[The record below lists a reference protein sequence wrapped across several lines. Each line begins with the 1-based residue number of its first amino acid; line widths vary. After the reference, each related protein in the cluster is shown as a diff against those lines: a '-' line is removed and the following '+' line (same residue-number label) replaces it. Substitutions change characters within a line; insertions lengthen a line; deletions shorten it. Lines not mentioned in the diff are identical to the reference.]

1 MSQWKIYHNPKCSK
15 SREALALLQA
25 RGIEPEVVE
34 YLKHP
39 PTAKELR
46 ELIRNLGGL
55 TPAFVR
61 TKEELYQELGFDV
74 SSEDVVIE
82 NLVKHPKLLER
93 PIVVKDK
100 TAVIGRPTENIEK
113 LF

>member
-34 YLKHP
+34 YIKVP
-39 PTAKELR
+39 PSEKELR
-46 ELIRNLGGL
+46 ELITKLGGF
-55 TPAFVR
+55 TPSLVR

-74 SSEDVVIE
+74 NAEDVVVE
-82 NLVKHPKLLER
+82 NLAKHPKLLER
-93 PIVVKDK
+93 PIIVKDK
-100 TAVIGRPTENIEK
+100 MAVIGRPLENIEK

>member
-25 RGIEPEVVE
+25 RGVEPVVVE
-34 YLKHP
+34 YLKEP
-39 PTAKELR
+39 PTAREIR
-46 ELIRNLGGL
+46 ELIKNLGGL
-55 TPAFVR
+55 TPALVR
-61 TKEELYQELGFDV
+61 TKEDLYQELGFDV
-74 SSEDVVIE
+74 NSADVVVE

-93 PIVVKDK
+93 PIVVKDHV
-100 TAVIGRPTENIEK
+100 AVIGRPVENIEK